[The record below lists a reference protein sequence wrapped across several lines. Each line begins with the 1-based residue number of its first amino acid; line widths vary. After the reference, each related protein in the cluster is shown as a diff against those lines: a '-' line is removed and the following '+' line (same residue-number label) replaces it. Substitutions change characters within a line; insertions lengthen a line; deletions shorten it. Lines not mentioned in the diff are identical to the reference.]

1 MLTYLSICHV
11 ILLRDKQSNKF
22 EEENKMRLTEKQI
35 KDLQEIRDEY
45 NIADEVLEMI
55 EETGN
60 DFDETDCDSEMME
73 WLMDWIAN

>member
-1 MLTYLSICHV
+1 MRNHTQNTF
-11 ILLRDKQSNKF
+11 K
-22 EEENKMRLTEKQI
+22 EEKKMRLTEKQI
-35 KDLQEIRDEY
+35 KDLQKIRDEY

-73 WLMDWIAN
+73 WLMDWIEN